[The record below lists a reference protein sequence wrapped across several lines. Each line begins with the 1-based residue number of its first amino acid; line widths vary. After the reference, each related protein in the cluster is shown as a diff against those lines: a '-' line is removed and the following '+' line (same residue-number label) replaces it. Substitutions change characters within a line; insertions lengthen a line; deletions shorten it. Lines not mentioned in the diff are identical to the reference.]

1 MAWRARSLNASGA
14 IAATLVGTATVAAGW
29 DWGALLLAFFATSTL
44 LSRAGRDRKSARTGA
59 IVAKGGDRDAIQV
72 LANGGIFAVCALLF
86 AVCSV
91 LFTTLSAPHSSA
103 AAPFGGS
110 ALPIALQAGALGA
123 LAASTADTWA
133 TEVGTLAAHAPRSI
147 LTWRP
152 VPAGTSGG
160 ITVPGT
166 AAALTGAAALALL
179 AAALGWPARVATA
192 AAIGGVAGALAD
204 SLLGATVQ
212 SRRRCPACNA
222 ATERDVH
229 PCGTRTVP
237 AGGWPWLDND
247 AVNALCG
254 VVGATVAVAVSAG
267 YTR

>member
-29 DWGALLLAFFATSTL
+29 DWGALLIAFFATSTL

-86 AVCSV
+86 AA
-91 LFTTLSAPHSSA
+91 TSAPPWA
-103 AAPFGGS
+103 ALG
-110 ALPIALQAGALGA
+110 LGA

-166 AAALTGAAALALL
+166 AAALAGAAALALL

-212 SRRRCPACNA
+212 SHRRCPVCNA

-254 VVGATVAVAVSAG
+254 VVGAAVAVAVSVG